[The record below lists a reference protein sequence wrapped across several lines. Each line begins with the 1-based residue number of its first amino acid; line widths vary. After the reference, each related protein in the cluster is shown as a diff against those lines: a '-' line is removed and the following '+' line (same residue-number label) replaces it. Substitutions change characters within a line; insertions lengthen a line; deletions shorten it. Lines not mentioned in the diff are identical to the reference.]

1 MTLRF
6 RVTTKARLDIL
17 DITRYTKRTWGKAAS
32 DRYARA
38 IDRRIRWLAEDPQ
51 RGRSRDEIAPGYRSY
66 PQGAHLVFY
75 IVAGGE
81 MVVIGVPHQA
91 MDLHAKGDDLE

>member
-6 RVTTKARLDIL
+6 RVTAKARLDIL
-17 DITRYTKRTWGKAAS
+17 GITRYTKRTWGKAAS

-38 IDRRIRWLAEDPQ
+38 IDRRIRWLAEDPR
-51 RGRSRDEIAPGYRSY
+51 RGQSRDEIAPGYRSY
-66 PQGAHLVFY
+66 PQGAHLVFF
-75 IVAGGE
+75 AGGE

-91 MDLHAKGDDLE
+91 MDLHAHFEGDDPE